1 MYKNRL
7 LTLVLLG
14 GSTIAIH
21 ATDLPKTV
29 AALNQF
35 QEFRLAQ
42 GEIYELY
49 VKFGDGV
56 TTVTFPSAISKI
68 AGVNVSADGS
78 GDFLIAAKPGSCY
91 FNLVALKKG
100 ATGTLTVI
108 HNRRTYILYLRQ
120 DDEKAFAAVNFA
132 AGSGGTH
139 SFSSGSANV
148 TPARLL
154 SLIDLAKGYQ
164 ELKQRYPAELRDTIH
179 AENHR
184 IFDYGRFKIELR
196 EVVRFNREDTLVF
209 KLLMHNNSQDEIA
222 YDKFSFSAQLGGK
235 NYYMSASDA
244 GGVMPPQSSTWAFF
258 TITGTPDGGRN
269 NLAPD
274 NEFMIGVT
282 AEYMEEKFRRPDIL
296 PEVRSES
303 TDPTARRLNEL
314 AERLEA
320 KLSELEE
327 LKPLPAEEKTAHEIL
342 PADKISEAPVE
353 LRNNQRM
360 PSGDQD
366 GEQSEA
372 EKAEISFWKFSEFP
386 RSLLPFFNQLI
397 FWQ

>member
-1 MYKNRL
+1 MYKNRF

-21 ATDLPKTV
+21 AADLPKAV

-68 AGVNVSADGS
+68 AGVNVSADGN

-154 SLIDLAKGYQ
+154 SLIDLAKG
-164 ELKQRYPAELRDTIH
+164 
-179 AENHR
+179 
-184 IFDYGRFKIELR
+184 
-196 EVVRFNREDTLVF
+196 
-209 KLLMHNNSQDEIA
+209 
-222 YDKFSFSAQLGGK
+222 
-235 NYYMSASDA
+235 
-244 GGVMPPQSSTWAFF
+244 
-258 TITGTPDGGRN
+258 
-269 NLAPD
+269 
-274 NEFMIGVT
+274 
-282 AEYMEEKFRRPDIL
+282 
-296 PEVRSES
+296 
-303 TDPTARRLNEL
+303 
-314 AERLEA
+314 
-320 KLSELEE
+320 
-327 LKPLPAEEKTAHEIL
+327 
-342 PADKISEAPVE
+342 
-353 LRNNQRM
+353 
-360 PSGDQD
+360 
-366 GEQSEA
+366 
-372 EKAEISFWKFSEFP
+372 
-386 RSLLPFFNQLI
+386 
-397 FWQ
+397 